1 MVLMLLVVLCYT
13 ITSLNDKYAVTKAG
27 MNGSQMTFIMAAAT
41 SFFMLFTLP
50 FSDRTFHATPL
61 SFLFIILL
69 FISKLL
75 EFQMSAKILVDMSAF
90 ELKAWLGICLF
101 MSYFTDVF
109 LGKASFSV
117 VKILF
122 IAITAAGLIL
132 IARSGRKTVNYKKIV
147 VPLVLYL
154 LSRYGYG
161 IAVTWINKEGCIS
174 SDMALFMALIL
185 LAVVLAP
192 KSGIIGLVKEKPK
205 ETAIVALAKIPNALG
220 LMLENAVIAISL
232 TNDSFIPPM
241 ILVTILIIDLFKKTT
256 RPTGLNL
263 AGSIVCAVGIFGF
276 QLSALFVGA

>member
-117 VKILF
+117 IKILF
-122 IAITAAGLIL
+122 IAITAVGLIL
-132 IARSGRKTVNYKKIV
+132 IARFGKKDRK
-147 VPLVLYL
+147 L
-154 LSRYGYG
+154 
-161 IAVTWINKEGCIS
+161 
-174 SDMALFMALIL
+174 
-185 LAVVLAP
+185 
-192 KSGIIGLVKEKPK
+192 
-205 ETAIVALAKIPNALG
+205 
-220 LMLENAVIAISL
+220 
-232 TNDSFIPPM
+232 
-241 ILVTILIIDLFKKTT
+241 
-256 RPTGLNL
+256 
-263 AGSIVCAVGIFGF
+263 
-276 QLSALFVGA
+276 